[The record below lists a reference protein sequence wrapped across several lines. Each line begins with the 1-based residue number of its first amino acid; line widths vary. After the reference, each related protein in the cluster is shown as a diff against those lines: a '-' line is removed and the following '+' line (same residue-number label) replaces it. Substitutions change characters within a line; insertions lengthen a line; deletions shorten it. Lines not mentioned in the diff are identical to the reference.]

1 MTAYANS
8 EHRMIGA
15 LYIVSAPSGAG
26 KTSLVSNLL
35 GTDRFVKKSVSY
47 TTRAIRPGE
56 EDGVH
61 YHFVSP
67 DEFRDM
73 KARGEFLESALVHGN
88 EYGTSRRTVDSEC
101 AAGYDV
107 LLEIDWQGA
116 AQIRALKPD
125 AVSVFVLPP
134 SIRDLEERLRR
145 RGQDS
150 DEVIARRVAA
160 ARGEITH
167 VPEFDYVIINDD
179 FDRAAQDLISIVRAE
194 RHRRPRQLARHTDL
208 INRLTGS

>member
-1 MTAYANS
+1 
-8 EHRMIGA
+8 MIGA

-47 TTRAIRPGE
+47 TTREMRPGE
-56 EDGVH
+56 ENGEH
-61 YHFVSP
+61 YHFVSV
-67 DEFRDM
+67 DTFRAM
-73 KARGEFLESALVHGN
+73 KARGEFLEHALVHAN
-88 EYGTSRRTVDSEC
+88 EYGTSRRTVDTEC

-116 AQIRALKPD
+116 AQIRALKAD
-125 AVSVFVLPP
+125 VVSIFVLPP

-145 RGQDS
+145 RAQDS
-150 DEVIARRVAA
+150 DETIARRVAA
-160 ARGEITH
+160 ARGEIAH
-167 VPEFDYVIINDD
+167 VSEFDYVIINDD

-194 RHRRPRQLARHTDL
+194 RHRLPRQTARHADL
-208 INRLTGS
+208 ISRLIDT

>member
-1 MTAYANS
+1 
-8 EHRMIGA
+8 MIGA

-47 TTRAIRPGE
+47 TTRTMRPGE
-56 EDGVH
+56 DNGAH
-61 YHFVSP
+61 YHFVAA
-67 DEFRDM
+67 DEFARM
-73 KARGEFLESALVHGN
+73 KARGEFLEHAHVHGN
-88 EYGTSRRTVDSEC
+88 EYGTSRRNVEREC

-116 AQIRALKPD
+116 AQIRQVKPD
-125 AVSVFVLPP
+125 VVSIFVLPP

-145 RGQDS
+145 RAQDS
-150 DEVIARRVAA
+150 DETIARRVAA
-160 ARGEITH
+160 ARGEIAH
-167 VPEFDYVIINDD
+167 VSEFDYVIINDD

-194 RHRRPRQLARHTDL
+194 RHRLPRQLARHADL
-208 INRLTGS
+208 ISRLTDT